1 MVTKAEID
9 GFIMFHQEIYGWN
22 NAKTMLKH
30 KNLGGNWL

>member
-22 NAKTMLKH
+22 TENNAKTSKFR
-30 KNLGGNWL
+30 W